1 MYPIEDIQLANIL
14 ENDKDDTFRNYD
26 LNYKN
31 LLIET
36 EKKGS
41 SPTHQQLTRRWI
53 EMFENLEKSYDDP
66 EEGLKRFTQAYLA
79 CVSAVDDNIGQVI
92 NAIDN
97 SRLKDNTIIILV
109 SDHGWTMGEKD
120 HVYKNSLWEESTRI
134 PMTIRAPG
142 VTKFKSKVTHPV
154 SLIDIFPT
162 LQDICN
168 LKGNITK
175 DKKPYKADGFS
186 LKPFL
191 KNGRCT
197 FYKQPTKEFLLE
209 MIWTQLSEGEKYDF
223 VYILDKVNKP
233 AIAAKI
239 AKIKNIIGPGF
250 KNQKKWLTVKNF
262 LNEEDLKLNYSER
275 SQKLLKINSITIEN
289 KYPNLEIDVES
300 LKKNNSDLILDG
312 KKIAFGVDSFEDY
325 KMWYEEDFIK
335 LADLLFEKKLFN
347 YVYLICSPEKSHIA
361 KKIIAESNKN
371 YFIDC
376 SNKDL
381 QGVILAIKNSDFF
394 LGNNSGPLNLAAAL
408 GIKSF
413 GLIAN
418 DPVSELKYSKIIPI
432 VPKDYVDNVWHR
444 DRKGMKNLKPDEVFN
459 QVIEN
464 L

>member
-1 MYPIEDIQLANIL
+1 MNKICIVYTHHKLGDLIWQLPYIKAISQHHQTNIDLVVREKTQAQNIL
-14 ENDKDDTFRNYD
+14 KDLKHINQIFYNDFR
-26 LNYKN
+26 
-31 LLIET
+31 
-36 EKKGS
+36 KG
-41 SPTHQQLTRRWI
+41 LFYW
-53 EMFENLEKSYDDP
+53 
-66 EEGLKRFTQAYLA
+66 
-79 CVSAVDDNIGQVI
+79 VDVF
-92 NAIDN
+92 
-97 SRLKDNTIIILV
+97 KLV
-109 SDHGWTMGEKD
+109 K
-120 HVYKNSLWEESTRI
+120 L
-134 PMTIRAPG
+134 
-142 VTKFKSKVTHPV
+142 FKSK
-154 SLIDIFPT
+154 
-162 LQDICN
+162 
-168 LKGNITK
+168 
-175 DKKPYKADGFS
+175 
-186 LKPFL
+186 
-191 KNGRCT
+191 
-197 FYKQPTKEFLLE
+197 
-209 MIWTQLSEGEKYDF
+209 KYDF

-233 AIAAKI
+233 AIAAKM
-239 AKIKNIIGPGF
+239 AKIKNIIGPGL

-300 LKKNNSDLILDG
+300 LKKNNSDLLVDG

-347 YVYLICSPEKSHIA
+347 YIYLVCSPEKSHIA
-361 KKIIAESNKN
+361 KKIITESNKN

-444 DRKGMKNLKPDEVFN
+444 DRNGMKNLKPDEVFN